1 MKIENN
7 NGMFTVSFGI
17 ENNGERDDRVTKTK
31 GGDVTIFAGD
41 LGRDNGENA
50 IEKKKKEIRDKAA
63 QVLKDKFARDLEQD
77 DMLKE
82 SQSKIETARADQKE
96 ALERI
101 NELKEYIE
109 EAPED
114 LDEDTLRTYRE
125 GVQTAQGELADAQ
138 RREMSENASIRSAKK
153 ADLAQRYEG
162 SMSWAVDQEEKV
174 LAAGSDEIVGMAVKA
189 AMEQIEE
196 KYDENIENAQEQK
209 EEKEKE
215 QEKLDELKENKAQ
228 IMDQVEAA
236 KAEAMKEQ
244 EKTTS
249 EVNDVVT
256 ESSDIDKQLRK
267 IQKEAELM
275 DEDLKGLVVNTQ
287 L

>member
-77 DMLKE
+77 DMLNE
-82 SQSKIETARADQKE
+82 GQSKIETARAARKD

-101 NELKEYIE
+101 HALREYIVV
-109 EAPED
+109 APEE

-196 KYDENIENAQEQK
+196 RYDENIEIGRAH
-209 EEKEKE
+209 
-215 QEKLDELKENKAQ
+215 
-228 IMDQVEAA
+228 V
-236 KAEAMKEQ
+236 
-244 EKTTS
+244 
-249 EVNDVVT
+249 
-256 ESSDIDKQLRK
+256 
-267 IQKEAELM
+267 
-275 DEDLKGLVVNTQ
+275 
-287 L
+287 

>member
-125 GVQTAQGELADAQ
+125 GVQTAQGDLADAQ